1 MKIFSSNVK
10 KVVYKLFAL
19 CYNYSIKTNKATLM
33 NKDTEAFDMET
44 ITSQWYWR
52 SVRQANRQ
60 VKPRC
65 EVVSI
70 KTAADT
76 VTVKN
81 NVLPFVKK
89 VA

>member
-1 MKIFSSNVK
+1 
-10 KVVYKLFAL
+10 
-19 CYNYSIKTNKATLM
+19 M
-33 NKDTEAFDMET
+33 NRDSEMFDMEM
-44 ITSQWYWR
+44 ITSQFYWR
-52 SVRQANRQ
+52 AVRKANRQ

-65 EVVSI
+65 EVVLI

-89 VA
+89 AA

>member
-1 MKIFSSNVK
+1 
-10 KVVYKLFAL
+10 
-19 CYNYSIKTNKATLM
+19 M
-33 NKDTEAFDMET
+33 NRDSEMFDMEM
-44 ITSQWYWR
+44 ITSQFYWR
-52 SVRQANRQ
+52 AVRKANRQ

-76 VTVKN
+76 VTVTN

-89 VA
+89 AA

>member
-1 MKIFSSNVK
+1 
-10 KVVYKLFAL
+10 
-19 CYNYSIKTNKATLM
+19 M
-33 NKDTEAFDMET
+33 NRDSEMFDMEM
-44 ITSQWYWR
+44 ITSQFYWR
-52 SVRQANRQ
+52 AVRKANRR

-70 KTAADT
+70 KTAVDT
-76 VTVKN
+76 VTTKN

>member
-1 MKIFSSNVK
+1 MK
-10 KVVYKLFAL
+10 KVVYKPFAL

-33 NKDTEAFDMET
+33 KKDTEAFDMET

-52 SVRQANRQ
+52 SVRKANRQ

-65 EVVSI
+65 EVVLI

-81 NVLPFVKK
+81 NVLPFDKR
-89 VA
+89 AA

>member
-1 MKIFSSNVK
+1 
-10 KVVYKLFAL
+10 
-19 CYNYSIKTNKATLM
+19 M
-33 NKDTEAFDMET
+33 NRDSEMFDMEM
-44 ITSQWYWR
+44 ITSQFYWR
-52 SVRQANRQ
+52 AVRKANRQ

-89 VA
+89 AA

>member
-1 MKIFSSNVK
+1 
-10 KVVYKLFAL
+10 
-19 CYNYSIKTNKATLM
+19 M
-33 NKDTEAFDMET
+33 NRDSEMFDMEM
-44 ITSQWYWR
+44 ITSQFYW
-52 SVRQANRQ
+52 SAVRKANRQ